1 MRIPPIICNV
11 PFLKGHTKPQKEVEA
26 KERENLTLEEINK
39 QAQDRYKKEQKEKQ
53 ENWQKLIN
61 KPQKFEKGT
70 KDGK

>member
-1 MRIPPIICNV
+1 MRISPIICNV
-11 PFLKGHTKPQKEVEA
+11 PFLKGNAKPQKEVEA
-26 KERENLTLEEINK
+26 KKRENLTLEEINK
-39 QAQDRYKKEQKEKQ
+39 QAQDRYEKEQKEKQ

>member
-11 PFLKGHTKPQKEVEA
+11 PFLKRNAKPQKEVEA